1 MKLINE
7 NVSLETALSKYKL
20 PKAVIL
26 ALDYKEN
33 RDLDQTLIDATQLG
47 LSPIEIGQVLKT
59 IDLNQ
64 KGLWPALDIPSIINQ

>member
-20 PKAVIL
+20 PNAVIL

-47 LSPIEIGQVLKT
+47 LSPIELGQVLKT

-64 KGLWPALDIPSIINQ
+64 KGLCPALDIPSIINQ